1 MERLWLH
8 GRWPESHQESHP
20 LQGIGRRSTILKKSS
35 NNGKMW
41 GGGDSHPLFVMS
53 EVYNSLTMSYLFLYR
68 RFIVLKYIEVYNY
81 SEPQG

>member
-1 MERLWLH
+1 MEKC
-8 GRWPESHQESHP
+8 GVGVIPTP
-20 LQGIGRRSTILKKSS
+20 F
-35 NNGKMW
+35 
-41 GGGDSHPLFVMS
+41 FVMS

>member
-1 MERLWLH
+1 M
-8 GRWPESHQESHP
+8 
-20 LQGIGRRSTILKKSS
+20 KKSS

-53 EVYNSLTMSYLFLYR
+53 EVYNSLTMSYLFLYH